1 MTRLSLSDA
10 ADADRSVA
18 ATEAVAGIECTDSVC
33 IVL

>member
-1 MTRLSLSDA
+1 MPRLSLLDA

-18 ATEAVAGIECTDSVC
+18 ATEVVAGIKCTDSVR

>member
-18 ATEAVAGIECTDSVC
+18 TTEAVAGMGCTDSV
-33 IVL
+33 V